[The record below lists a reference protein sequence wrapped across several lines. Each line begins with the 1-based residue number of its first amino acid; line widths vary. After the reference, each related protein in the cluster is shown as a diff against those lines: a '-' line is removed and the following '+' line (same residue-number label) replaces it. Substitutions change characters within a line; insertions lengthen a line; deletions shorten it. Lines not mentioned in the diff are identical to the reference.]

1 MVGKSWGW
9 FGTVST
15 LLFVIVAD
23 ALTLLN
29 FPSIPSIPKLAAGAE
44 IGYRVFVLLYL
55 RKMK

>member
-1 MVGKSWGW
+1 L
-9 FGTVST
+9 GTIST

-29 FPSIPSIPKLAAGAE
+29 FPSILGIPELAAAAE
-44 IGYRVFVLLYL
+44 IGYSVFVLLYL

>member
-29 FPSIPSIPKLAAGAE
+29 FPSIPKLAAAAE

>member
-29 FPSIPSIPKLAAGAE
+29 FPSVPGIPKLAAAAE